1 MLESYSKKYTY
12 SYSFRMSVVFLT
24 EAVWFVCMSCSFLS
38 YCKSILCMI
47 CPMKQ
52 IIIDLSTLI
61 IILENKNK
69 KKYIDSYSALD
80 SCPCMR
86 ENYGRKR

>member
-1 MLESYSKKYTY
+1 
-12 SYSFRMSVVFLT
+12 
-24 EAVWFVCMSCSFLS
+24 
-38 YCKSILCMI
+38 MI

-86 ENYGRKR
+86 ENYRRKRWLMCTLKKKKKTEIICSEYMFKVK

>member
-1 MLESYSKKYTY
+1 
-12 SYSFRMSVVFLT
+12 
-24 EAVWFVCMSCSFLS
+24 
-38 YCKSILCMI
+38 MI

-69 KKYIDSYSALD
+69 KKYIDSYSVLVLICEYVAEPIHV
-80 SCPCMR
+80 CP
-86 ENYGRKR
+86 EERKLWKKKMIDVHTVKKEKKKTEILCSEYMFIVK